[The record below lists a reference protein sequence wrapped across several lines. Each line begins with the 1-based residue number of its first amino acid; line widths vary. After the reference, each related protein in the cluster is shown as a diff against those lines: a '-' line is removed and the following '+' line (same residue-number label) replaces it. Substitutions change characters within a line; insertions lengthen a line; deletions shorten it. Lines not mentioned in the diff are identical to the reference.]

1 VDKLN
6 HEDAVSELKQLNSPA
21 PFLSGPSAI
30 VSNTIRYR
38 DMIRQFVKRDLK
50 NKYRGSLLGY
60 LWSLLAPTLQCMVYY
75 MLIVL
80 WRGGYA
86 RKPLWLFGGILLYGF
101 FRDSSK
107 GTTDSLTR
115 NLGLIKKMYF
125 PREIFAVSNLISQL
139 IVLLL
144 SMIVLIPLLFKY
156 GFEVNRYT
164 LLAPLGIIGTLIL
177 GQGLGLLL
185 CCPNSIHKDVGLF
198 MRYIYTGLFFAS
210 PILWRYEDYFGPR
223 ISASYWE
230 TYLYA
235 NPLAVFLS
243 LFRYGLD
250 GSVPPVSPNNVFVA
264 FFTSFVI
271 LLLGMCVF
279 KKYEAGVIQS
289 I

>member
-1 VDKLN
+1 MRNDAN
-6 HEDAVSELKQLNSPA
+6 HPQLKQLNASA
-21 PFLSGPSAI
+21 PFFSGPGAI
-30 VSNTIRYR
+30 IKNTRKYKS
-38 DMIRQFVKRDLK
+38 MIGQFVKRDLK

-60 LWSLLAPTLQCMVYY
+60 FWSLLAPTLQFMVYY
-75 MLIVL
+75 ILIVF
-80 WRGGYA
+80 WRGGYE

-107 GTTDSLTR
+107 GTTDSLTK

-125 PREIFAVSNLISQL
+125 PREIFAISNLISQF
-139 IVLLL
+139 IILLL

-156 GFEVNRYT
+156 GFEINRYS
-164 LLAPLGIIGTLIL
+164 LLAPLGILGTLIL
-177 GQGLGLLL
+177 GQGIGLLL

-198 MRYIYTGLFFAS
+198 MRYVYTALFFAS

-223 ISASYWE
+223 ISESYWE
-230 TYLYA
+230 SYLYA

-250 GSVPPVSPNNVFVA
+250 GTPPPVSGNSIFVA
-264 FFTSFVI
+264 FLTSSIVLI
-271 LLLGMCVF
+271 LGMCVF